1 MGTYARPVFQ
11 AGFRQEDVMPI
22 NPLSG
27 FGTVT
32 QQQNSQRISD
42 RLQLAVASL
51 VSGKKL
57 NRAADDI
64 AALSIATQL
73 QTELASLKEISSNAA
88 QATSLLQVA
97 DGGAE
102 QISDLVQEL
111 KDIAIQAKSPTLNQQ
126 NRDALNQ
133 QFQQISAEI
142 DRIAGNTKFGGKALL
157 DGSVSGDNSLSID
170 DVLSGDSE
178 DDANALE
185 IESLTTDALF
195 SGQSLNVL
203 TADGAE
209 RAIEALEL
217 AQGNITATRADI
229 GAFQQSVSYLA
240 ASIETAVANQDAARS
255 VLVDTDF
262 AEESTIYSLL
272 NIQREASL
280 SLAAQGNRLP
290 AGLLKLV
297 E

>member
-1 MGTYARPVFQ
+1 
-11 AGFRQEDVMPI
+11 MPI